1 MPSVKGLRTSLESTS
16 ALAATI
22 EVSQLAN
29 KLSRGLSCGWAVFC
43 LASSI
48 RIHLHAEVWMFRP
61 FKVNS
66 LQYVDQLLSRRSSR
80 RGLGSAENRSRSAAS
95 GMNNLCHIFA
105 WGHCTPRTSP
115 QHAQLLPSL
124 TSSTHRALSSTSLS
138 CPGLGREASHTTPG
152 ALSVC
157 PTSTQGHPSAFSLS
171 SLPYFCSLWSHP
183 NHFAVRSVPCCWIWL
198 KLAGGFKPYRGWLI
212 DRQIDNMIA
221 RASFL

>member
-16 ALAATI
+16 ALAANI

-95 GMNNLCHIFA
+95 GMNNLCHTFA
-105 WGHCTPRTSP
+105 WGHCTPGHP
-115 QHAQLLPSL
+115 C
-124 TSSTHRALSSTSLS
+124 STLSSF
-138 CPGLGREASHTTPG
+138 PASPAPHVAP
-152 ALSVC
+152 
-157 PTSTQGHPSAFSLS
+157 
-171 SLPYFCSLWSHP
+171 
-183 NHFAVRSVPCCWIWL
+183 
-198 KLAGGFKPYRGWLI
+198 
-212 DRQIDNMIA
+212 
-221 RASFL
+221 